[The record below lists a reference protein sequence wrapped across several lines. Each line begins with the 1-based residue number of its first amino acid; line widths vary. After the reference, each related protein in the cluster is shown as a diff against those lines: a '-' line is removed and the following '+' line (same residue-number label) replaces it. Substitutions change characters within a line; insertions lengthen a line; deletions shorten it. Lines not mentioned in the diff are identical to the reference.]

1 MSEVLGTVL
10 DMNPIPEPVN
20 DLPPVR
26 TLRASTPDDIAAFVP
41 LALGFVPS
49 RSVVMI
55 SVGTSGLHA
64 RVDLPHDPDDVD
76 DVVEALLRPARRHR
90 LHAVLFVVYDDDT
103 TVADEAVWSLHEAF
117 EAAGITVKDA
127 LRIHDDHWYAVLPGA
142 PLAAYQGVR
151 FERIDHRFT
160 AQGVFDGRVTH
171 TSREALRDTLAPD
184 PAAVATIRD
193 LLREAD
199 EVPPGGLRALV
210 LDHLDSGTTFTDAE
224 LAAVAVAVVSGP
236 RRDDV
241 WAWLDRAR
249 GARAVA
255 LWSDAVRRL
264 PDSHLAAPA
273 AVLAFAAWLSGN
285 GALAWCA
292 VDRSRD
298 ADPGHS
304 LANLVA
310 GLLES
315 ATSPA
320 TWETLRPQLAGVTDP
335 AA

>member
-1 MSEVLGTVL
+1 MLLGTVV
-10 DMNPIPEPVN
+10 DMNPTPEPVH
-20 DLPPVR
+20 DQPPVR

-41 LALGFVPS
+41 LALGFVPA

-90 LHAVLFVVYDDDT
+90 VAAVLFVVYDDDT
-103 TVADEAVWSLHEAF
+103 TVADEAVWALREAF
-117 EAAGITVKDA
+117 EDAGITVKEA

-171 TSREALRDTLAPD
+171 ASREALRDTLLPD
-184 PAAVATIRD
+184 PAAVAVIRS
-193 LLREAD
+193 LLDAAD
-199 EVPPGGLRALV
+199 EVPLGGLRDLV
-210 LDHLDSGTTFTDAE
+210 QGHLTTATTFSDAE
-224 LAAVAVAVVSGP
+224 LAAVAVTVTSGP
-236 RRDDV
+236 RRDEV
-241 WAWLDRAR
+241 WAWLAGD
-249 GARAVA
+249 
-255 LWSDAVRRL
+255 
-264 PDSHLAAPA
+264 
-273 AVLAFAAWLSGN
+273 

-298 ADPGHS
+298 AEPRHS
-304 LANLVA
+304 LAHLVA

-320 TWETLRPQLAGVTDP
+320 AWETLRPQLDGATDP